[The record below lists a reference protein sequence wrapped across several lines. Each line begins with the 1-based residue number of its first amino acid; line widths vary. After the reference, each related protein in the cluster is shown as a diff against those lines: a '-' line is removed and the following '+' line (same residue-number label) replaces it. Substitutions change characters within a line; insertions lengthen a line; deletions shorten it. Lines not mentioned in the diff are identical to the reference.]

1 MAEVH
6 SNRVDPVYYTYGVAG
21 IPYVED
27 LQTFSICLVNITKN
41 VS

>member
-1 MAEVH
+1 MAEAH
-6 SNRVDPVYYTYGVAG
+6 SNRVDPVYYGVAG